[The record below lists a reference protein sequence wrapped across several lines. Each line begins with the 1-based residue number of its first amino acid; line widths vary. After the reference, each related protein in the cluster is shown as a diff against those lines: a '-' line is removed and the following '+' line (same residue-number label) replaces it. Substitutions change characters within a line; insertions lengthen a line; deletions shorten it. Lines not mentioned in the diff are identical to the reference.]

1 MYLNN
6 VYNCVTKICTI
17 DFVQYLLEKNL
28 LGCITQAP
36 LLTTANCLPPSALG
50 PWALLPGAAGVSRAS
65 GPAAHG
71 FISQVPVYWEAIF
84 SSAYWPLC
92 FLRIARKSPQGRW
105 AKVIFL

>member
-1 MYLNN
+1 MYNRFCI
-6 VYNCVTKICTI
+6 V
-17 DFVQYLLEKNL
+17 FVGKKPAGLHHTGTFTNYCQ
-28 LGCITQAP
+28 
-36 LLTTANCLPPSALG
+36 LPPSALG